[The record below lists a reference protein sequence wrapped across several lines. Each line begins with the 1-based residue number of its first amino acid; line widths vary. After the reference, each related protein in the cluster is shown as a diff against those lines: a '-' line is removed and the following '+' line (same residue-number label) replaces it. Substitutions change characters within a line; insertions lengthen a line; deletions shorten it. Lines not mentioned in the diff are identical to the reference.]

1 MSMQRRPRDPGSTD
15 PSQQIYDGSFGA
27 WWDADGFLQGMRT
40 LLNPVRVPYVAAAI
54 TSELGGRGLAVLD
67 VGSGGGFL
75 AEALAVDGFRLVGV
89 DRSIPSV
96 QEASRHGASVGVDI
110 GYVGGVGERLP
121 FTDGAFD
128 AVVCA
133 EVLEHVHDPERVIHE
148 CARVLRT
155 GGTFV
160 YAGPNRTVRSRWTLI
175 HAAQGWLRLLPADTH
190 RWEWFITPR
199 EMDAYLRAAGLRPI
213 HRVGVRLRLRDVPA
227 AIRGVVGLLT
237 RRLSYAEA
245 GRRIRFTAGPD
256 PAIAYQGYA
265 RKQ

>member
-1 MSMQRRPRDPGSTD
+1 MQRSPRDLESTG
-15 PSQQIYDGSFGA
+15 PSQRIYDGSFGA

-40 LLNPVRVPYVAAAI
+40 LLNPVRVPYIAAAI
-54 TSELGGRGLAVLD
+54 TSELGGSELAVLD

-75 AEALAVDGFRLVGV
+75 SEALAAGGFRLVGV
-89 DRSIPSV
+89 DRSISSV
-96 QEASRHGASVGVDI
+96 REARQHAASVGADI
-110 GYVGGVGERLP
+110 AYVGGVGERLP
-121 FTDGAFD
+121 FSDGVFD

-133 EVLEHVHDPERVIHE
+133 EVLEHVGDPEQVIDE
-148 CARVLRT
+148 CARVLRA

-160 YAGPNRTVRSRWTLI
+160 YAGPNRTVRSRWALI

-190 RWEWFITPR
+190 RWDRFITPR
-199 EMDAYLRAAGLRPI
+199 EMDASMRSAGLRPI
-213 HRVGVRLRLRDVPA
+213 HRIGVRLRIRDVPA
-227 AIRGVVGLLT
+227 AVRGVVGLLT

-265 RKQ
+265 RKS